1 MIAELTDIMLVMW
14 VFMLYVI
21 RAVCHYS
28 DCLESKRCFAAKP
41 DTVDNTNKE
50 STAITWKTTA

>member
-1 MIAELTDIMLVMW
+1 MFMIWVM
-14 VFMLYVI
+14 VFYI
-21 RAVCHYS
+21 KGTIHNYS

-41 DTVDNTNKE
+41 ETVDNTNKE